1 MDAQTQQAAIQPAS
15 TWRRFFNELI
25 DVIIYY
31 IVAFVSGLVLG
42 LLGLG
47 RFISEN
53 DVIRYIFAYA
63 LVFLYYFLFESVFQR
78 TPAKFITGTK
88 VVTTEGLM
96 PSSGAIA
103 LRTLSRFVPFEPISY
118 YTGKDEDK
126 KRTWWHDRW
135 THTRVVR
142 A

>member
-1 MDAQTQQAAIQPAS
+1 MDGQIRTAAIQPAS
-15 TWRRFFNELI
+15 AWRRFFDLVI
-25 DVIIYY
+25 DA
-31 IVAFVSGLVLG
+31 IVFLAAGFVVSFVLG

-47 RFISEN
+47 RFLTESAA
-53 DVIRYIFAYA
+53 IRFVSSYA
-63 LVFLYYFLFESVFQR
+63 LYFLYYFLFEATLQR

-88 VVTTEGLM
+88 VVGTDGLK
-96 PSSGAIA
+96 PTVGAIA
-103 LRTLSRFVPFEPISY
+103 ARTLSRWVPFEAISI

-135 THTRVVR
+135 TRTRVVR